1 MFNFGVG
8 GQEVPLEASEG
19 IADIPLNR
27 TFLVQKLTAEEPLAP
42 ESVYNLKNVEE
53 VFAHFKP
60 AVSVEMNKSDGSTV
74 SEDFRFSN
82 LGDFSPKALVEKSNY
97 LKDLSIQ
104 QEQYAKILKQ
114 VKSNKLLKN
123 VLENPDSRA
132 ALMDTLVTLMEELND
147 SKS

>member
-8 GQEVPLEASEG
+8 GQEVPMDASEG

-27 TFLVQKLTAEEPLAP
+27 TFLVQKLTNDEALRP

-53 VFAHFKP
+53 VFQHFKP
-60 AVSVEMNKSDGSTV
+60 QVSVEMEKADGSTL

-82 LGDFSPKALVEKSNY
+82 LGDFSAKSFVERSDY

-104 QEQYAKILKQ
+104 QEQFAKILKQ
-114 VKSNKLLKN
+114 LKTNKLLKN

-132 ALMDTLVTLMEELND
+132 AFMDALSTLMQELEEN
-147 SKS
+147 